1 MGHQNYYLYLNQL
14 FLLAFS
20 GDGGCLSA
28 HESARKKFKMLF
40 ENVV

>member
-20 GDGGCLSA
+20 GGRGCLS
-28 HESARKKFKMLF
+28 EKCKK
-40 ENVV
+40 EIQNVV